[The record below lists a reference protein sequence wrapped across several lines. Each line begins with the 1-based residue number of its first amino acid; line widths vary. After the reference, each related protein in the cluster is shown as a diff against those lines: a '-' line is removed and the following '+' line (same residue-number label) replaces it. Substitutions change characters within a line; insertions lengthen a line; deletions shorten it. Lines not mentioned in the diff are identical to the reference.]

1 MLRCVR
7 SAAVAASLLLL
18 TSAGFNARADEVR
31 FKNGDKL
38 TGTIVDVQAD
48 KLKIKSAVAGTITV
62 DMKDVDTF
70 STDKPAEV
78 HLKDGTV
85 VNQPVVAAPGGNIQP
100 ATAPAAPGVPVP
112 PAAVAPIPLSQI
124 EAVNPGYNK
133 WSGSLTIGGLVTR
146 GNSDTSNLNIA
157 ADAMHRR
164 KDDRFSLAGGYFFGR
179 ESDPDT
185 GDKSTTVDNWFGS
198 AKYDYFFS
206 KKMYGYGLVRVEHD
220 AIADLNLRV
229 SPGAGVGYQW
239 HESPIWNF
247 STEVGLAWV
256 YEDYSTGGTDDHV
269 AARLAYHYDR
279 KLNDKVSFINNVE
292 YLPSLRDTSDY
303 NLNADAGLRA
313 TLSGNMF
320 ADFKFEW
327 RYDATPAPGSESN
340 DLRYV
345 LGVGWT
351 F

>member
-7 SAAVAASLLLL
+7 SAAIAASLLLL
-18 TSAGFNARADEVR
+18 TSAVFRAGADEVR

-70 STDKPAEV
+70 STDNPAEV

-100 ATAPAAPGVPVP
+100 ATAPAGDPAP
-112 PAAVAPIPLSQI
+112 APIPLSQI
-124 EAVNPGYNK
+124 ETVNPGYNK
-133 WSGSLTIGGLVTR
+133 WTGSLTIGGLLTR
-146 GNSDTSNLNIA
+146 GNSDTENLNIA
-157 ADAMHRR
+157 AEAVHRT
-164 KDDRFSLAGGYFFGR
+164 KDDRFSLSGGYFFGR
-179 ESDPDT
+179 QADPDT
-185 GDKSTTVDNWFGS
+185 GDKTTSVDNWFGA
-198 AKYDYFFS
+198 AKYDHFFS
-206 KKMYGYGLVRVEHD
+206 KKLYGYGLVKVEHD
-220 AIADLNLRV
+220 NIAELNLRV
-229 SPGAGVGYQW
+229 SPSVGVGYQW
-239 HESPIWNF
+239 HESPVWNF
-247 STEVGLAWV
+247 STEAGIGWV
-256 YEDYSTGGTDDHV
+256 FEDYETGDDDDHP

-279 KLNDKVSFINNVE
+279 KINDKVAFIHNLE
-292 YLPSLRDTSDY
+292 YLPSLEDLSDY
-303 NLNADAGLRA
+303 NLNADAGVRA
-313 TLSGNMF
+313 TLTGNMF

-327 RYDATPAPGSESN
+327 RYDATPAPAADHN